1 MPPTMYHRLEPPRA
15 ATVVLELEAAIGT
28 AGCTAGADG
37 ATATADP
44 ACPAA
49 DTVVAGVAALT
60 AEVFP
65 ESISRFSRFRSARIS
80 DATCQRNSRSF
91 SNALVMILCRLA

>member
-1 MPPTMYHRLEPPRA
+1 CMRSPRVEKAGYGGQSYHYNATHDVPPLELRRA
-15 ATVVLELEAAIGT
+15 ATVVLELGAAIGT

-49 DTVVAGVAALT
+49 DAVVAGVAAPT

-65 ESISRFSRFRSARIS
+65 ESISRFNRFRSARIS
-80 DATCQRNSRSF
+80 DAT
-91 SNALVMILCRLA
+91 